1 MAELIPNALN
11 SDLPNYWKD
20 LSGIDFNVKID
31 ETFYGKTQHYYTT
44 ASYEQFKL
52 LSEYEWNLGDP
63 CGEGTLGE
71 LSVKLNNFFTFLRG
85 IQQYSNTYIRGS
97 INMIQNVAAEITK
110 VSEGIAAIL
119 KTLIQRVR
127 NWILNKI
134 RELIDNALESLLTPL
149 TKQIKEGLLQ
159 QLIEQLACSFDDIID
174 GLVDFVG
181 DFLYALVGQI
191 IQTPLC
197 AVENYLNAMLNRLSS
212 DIEDAIQPFLN
223 QLSDVLGQTLSI
235 IGQVDG
241 IINKILGYEAFFC
254 ARPEC
259 PEVKNFKASIWGGP
273 TPSAIANFSKFTAS
287 PTGFVDTATTKAQDW
302 LADFFGPD
310 SNTSQAPGAC
320 YTGTF
325 KCGVPQIVIFGG
337 GGSGAAANAVVNAIG
352 EVIGVNLLDGGSGYT
367 APPFVSIVDPGGC
380 GINASATAV
389 LCPSSATSK
398 SPVVSGYRGPGIY
411 LNLVNSKPSPAVVS
425 SWNGAGIYL
434 DLTSATPLDSNGTVL
449 VTFTLTKSALSVY
462 SVNIPGTTI
471 SGAKIP
477 PLPYPA
483 ADNVPVQISMNLK
496 AGEIYGPILETTGL
510 GKLYVGDQVV
520 SGVTNSG
527 SLPNTSIVVE
537 ENGDDWNDYV
547 ISTSE
552 GFFASYSTPPPA
564 PTTSSTSTS
573 PIKVIFTTTGS
584 EVGYAVDLPISKT
597 TKQTLTGPGFPGNR
611 VQRSVD
617 LVPGRIYGPLTISS
631 GSGKLYVGN
640 EKVAK
645 ISSSGSLSNTSV
657 VIETGGD
664 DWDDYILST
673 SHGIFETYNTSP
685 NSKKKAKSSKR
696 RRSVCGIILNN
707 PGNNYSNSAAN
718 GSPVIQIFTGSP
730 NPVDTNNTITLN
742 WSITNA
748 TSASLNVP
756 GFSNIPL
763 IGNASILV
771 NPSFPVGKDQT
782 TITYTITAIN
792 NQPNST
798 PYTVTKNFILTVNKP
813 FAGAGFKGVP
823 PVVNTNTPNIDR
835 FEANPKKLS
844 VGDVV
849 NITWETTDAKFA
861 SLSAKGFKNPLLG
874 YSSIPED
881 GTLSFVMPPDI
892 PFPGGGD
899 ATIEYELVATN
910 PDASGAKTDT
920 DKVSITVSPTPAPPA
935 PPAPGPGPGPI
946 IPVPPPPIAN
956 PFVCIPSATTVN
968 EGDTVNFTV
977 TNTDPADN
985 GTFYYEIISIF
996 GSVTDS
1002 DFSDKTLKGS
1012 FTIAGNRGTISKTI
1026 SNDALTEGT
1035 EQFNLLIKRD
1045 PLLSAYVATSGGI
1058 TILDTSLT
1066 PPIAPLLPPPP
1077 GVLGKFTCTPSTK
1090 IANEGDTINFEVI
1103 TTDPKDNGTFYYQ
1116 IIPISG
1122 SITPSDFT
1130 DRILSGSFTIAG
1142 NRGTIS
1148 KTVSNDTLTEGTE
1161 QFQLIIKRDLK
1172 DYYYQATSGEITI
1185 KDTSISPPGK
1195 PAVGIITGVS
1205 IITPGIGY
1213 TSGTTIKIT
1222 GGGGGSLKPII
1233 SPTGSITGITILDS
1247 GYGFTRVPELE
1258 INSREGLGAKLRVN
1272 LEFIPLDQFLR
1283 DKNLESI
1290 DPTKLVRI
1298 IDCVSR

>member
-44 ASYEQFKL
+44 ASYEQFKI

-71 LSVKLNNFFTFLRG
+71 LSVNLNNFFTFLRG
-85 IQQYSNTYIRGS
+85 IQQYSSTYIRGS
-97 INMIQNVAAEITK
+97 INMIQNVAAEISK
-110 VSEGIAAIL
+110 VSEAIAAIL

-159 QLIEQLACSFDDIID
+159 QIIEQLACSFDDIID

-212 DIEDAIQPFLN
+212 DIEDSIQPFLN
-223 QLSDVLGQTLSI
+223 QLNDVLGQALSI
-235 IGQVDG
+235 VGQVDS

-287 PTGFVDTATTKAQDW
+287 PTGFVDTATTKAEEW

-310 SNTSQAPGAC
+310 SNTSQSPGAC

-325 KCGVPQIVIFGG
+325 KCGLPQVVIFGG

-367 APPFVSIVDPGGC
+367 SPPFVSIVDPGGC
-380 GINASATAV
+380 GINASATAI
-389 LCPSSATSK
+389 LCPPSSTSK

-411 LNLVNSKPSPAVVS
+411 LNLISAKSSSVVIG
-425 SWNGAGIYL
+425 WNGVGIYL
-434 DLTSATPLDSNGTVL
+434 DLTSATPIDSAGTVV
-449 VTFTLTKSALSVY
+449 VTFTLIKSALFVY
-462 SVNIPGTTI
+462 SVSIPGTTI

-477 PLPYPA
+477 PLPYPS

-496 AGEIYGPILETTGL
+496 AGEIYGPIVKTGDP
-510 GKLYVGDQVV
+510 GTLYVGDQVV
-520 SGVTNSG
+520 AGVINSG
-527 SLPNTSIVVE
+527 SLTNTSIVVE
-537 ENGDDWNDYV
+537 TGGDDWNDYV
-547 ISTSE
+547 ISTNG

-564 PTTSSTSTS
+564 PTTTTTSTA
-573 PIKVIFTTTGS
+573 PINVIFTTTGS
-584 EVGYAVDLPISKT
+584 EVGYSVDLPISKT

-611 VQRSVD
+611 IQRSVS
-617 LVPGRIYGPLTISS
+617 LVPGKIYGPLSISS

-657 VIETGGD
+657 VIEKGGD

-673 SHGIFETYNTSP
+673 NHGFFETYNTSP

-696 RRSVCGIILNN
+696 KRSVCSIGLNN
-707 PGNNYSNSAAN
+707 PGSNYSNSSAN
-718 GSPVIQIFTGSP
+718 GSPVIQVFTGSP
-730 NPVDTNNTITLN
+730 NPVDTNNTITLS
-742 WSITNA
+742 WSILNA

-756 GFSNIPL
+756 GFSNISL
-763 IGNASILV
+763 VGNASVLV
-771 NPSFPVGKDQT
+771 NPAFPVGKDQT
-782 TITYTITAIN
+782 TITYTITATN
-792 NQPNST
+792 DQPSST
-798 PYTVTKNFILTVNKP
+798 PYTVTKDFILTVNKP
-813 FAGAGFKGVP
+813 FAAGGFKGVP
-823 PVVNTNTPNIDR
+823 PVLNTNTPTIDR
-835 FEANPKKLS
+835 FEANPTKLS
-844 VGDVV
+844 VGQVV

-861 SLSAKGFKNPLLG
+861 SLSATGFKNPLIG

-892 PFPGGGD
+892 PFPAGGGD
-899 ATIEYELVATN
+899 ATIEYELIATN

-920 DKVSITVSPTPAPPA
+920 DKISITVSPTPAPPGPA
-935 PPAPGPGPGPI
+935 APGPGPAAPG
-946 IPVPPPPIAN
+946 PVPPIVN
-956 PFVCIPSATTVN
+956 PFVCTPSATTVN
-968 EGDTVNFTV
+968 EGDTMNFTV

-985 GTFYYEIISIF
+985 GTFYYEIISIS

-1002 DFSDKTLKGS
+1002 DFSDNTLTGS

-1026 SNDALTEGT
+1026 SNDLLTEGV

-1045 PLLSAYVATSGGI
+1045 PLLSAFLATSGGI
-1058 TILDTSLT
+1058 IINDTSST
-1066 PPIAPLLPPPP
+1066 PIAPLPLAPLPLAP
-1077 GVLGKFTCTPSTK
+1077 GALGKFTCTPSTRLV
-1090 IANEGDTINFEVI
+1090 NEGDTIDFDVT
-1103 TTDPKDNGTFYYQ
+1103 TTDPADNGTFYYQ
-1116 IIPISG
+1116 IIPLIG
-1122 SITPSDFT
+1122 SVTASDFT
-1130 DRILSGSFTIAG
+1130 DLILSGSFTITS
-1142 NRGTIS
+1142 NKGTIS
-1148 KTVSNDTLTEGTE
+1148 KTISNDALTEGTE
-1161 QFQLIIKRDLK
+1161 DFQLVIKRDLK
-1172 DYYYQATSGEITI
+1172 DSFYRATSGSITI
-1185 KDTSISPPGK
+1185 KDTSLSPPGTPAIAVIGSVLPIAPGSGYPPGTTITAPGGAILK
-1195 PAVGIITGVS
+1195 P
-1205 IITPGIGY
+1205 IITPG
-1213 TSGTTIKIT
+1213 
-1222 GGGGGSLKPII
+1222 
-1233 SPTGSITGITILDS
+1233 GSISGVTVVNP
-1247 GYGFTRVPELE
+1247 GYGFTRIPELQ

-1283 DKNLESI
+1283 DKNLESV
-1290 DPTKLVRI
+1290 DPAKLVRI